1 MRILNL
7 YAGLG
12 GNRSLW
18 GNEHDITA
26 IELSPFIAGIYLDRF
41 KNDNVIVADAHEY
54 LEKHFAEYDFIWTSP
69 PCPTHSK
76 LIHNT
81 HKIFVY
87 PDMKLW
93 QEILLLKGINNEYP
107 NIKWVVEN
115 VIMWYEPL
123 IAPSIKLQRH
133 YFWSNFDITALKV
146 NKYLT
151 DNITTGTIK
160 EKEQN
165 NDIDL
170 SKYDIPENIKDTCLN
185 NCVNRFIGRDILN
198 CALKKNIQVKF

>member
-1 MRILNL
+1 MKILNL

-54 LEKHFAEYDFIWTSP
+54 LEKHFFEYDFIWTSP
-69 PCPTHSK
+69 PCPTHSN

-81 HKIFVY
+81 NKIYVY
-87 PDMKLW
+87 PDIKLW
-93 QEILLLKGINNEYP
+93 QEILLLQGIKNDYP
-107 NIKWVVEN
+107 DIKWIVEN
-115 VIMWYEPL
+115 VKTWYEPL
-123 IAPSIKLQRH
+123 IPPTEYLQRH
-133 YFWSNFDITALKV
+133 YLWTNFNIAKLKK
-146 NKYLT
+146 NTYEQ
-151 DNITTGTIK
+151 DNIVSGTIK
-160 EKEQN
+160 QKEKN

-170 SKYDIPENIKDTCLN
+170 SKYNITAQAKITCLN
-185 NCVNRFIGRDILN
+185 NCVNRFLGRDILN
-198 CALKKNIQVKF
+198 CALEKNYQVKF